1 MTDGSSLVTNFFSE
15 HLIVTA
21 LLASGLWFYCGY
33 EDIKKA
39 RTATGLSWQLIGV
52 LLLIAFSVHAVLSK
66 AWYSL
71 ATALLGII
79 VEVQLIRRQEY
90 HKEKSASLN

>member
-1 MTDGSSLVTNFFSE
+1 MTDRSSLVTTFFSE

-33 EDIKKA
+33 ADVKKG
-39 RTATGLSWQLIGV
+39 RTATGISWQLIGV

-66 AWYSL
+66 SWYAL

-79 VEVQLIRRQEY
+79 TEVQLIRRREY